1 MKPNDLDE
9 VRPTIPIESIDLLI
23 YPRTNSEEREQDGM
37 DRFFQQ
43 LLDTRVSDAE
53 DE

>member
-1 MKPNDLDE
+1 MKADE
-9 VRPTIPIESIDLLI
+9 SNVLKPTIPIEVIDLLLH
-23 YPRTNSEEREQDGM
+23 PRNKHEEREQDGM

-43 LLDTRVSDAE
+43 LLDTRLSDNE